1 MGGQGGGKGPT
12 QVMQWSRV
20 PVVVWNRLVVV
31 KWEVNELERY
41 FEGKSQD
48 LVRLDEEE
56 GPEDD
61 VLLLARISR
70 RMLACLDSVTEGG
83 MGDQEGEPGLTG
95 ARDLGSIWSELWSGK
110 SEVQN

>member
-1 MGGQGGGKGPT
+1 M
-12 QVMQWSRV
+12 
-20 PVVVWNRLVVV
+20 
-31 KWEVNELERY
+31 NELERY

-48 LVRLDEEE
+48 LVRLDGEE

-70 RMLACLDSVTEGG
+70 LMLAYLDSVTEGG
-83 MGDQEGEPGLTG
+83 MGDQEGKPGLTG
-95 ARDLGSIWSELWSGK
+95 ARDLGSIWSELWSRK